1 MLKLIV
7 VDGKKKSE
15 IQNWNWIP
23 YFKRGKKRGKA
34 GRKEVCK
41 YLMHFLIWVEGKK
54 INTTEYFW
62 NLGLNVCML
71 NPSFCAPVTVR
82 PNKPN
87 IGIWSRERLNVGPSK
102 QNEGIMLK
110 RHKLPNEFQERSF
123 YIPNLEEACRM
134 LKPLLICWLSGNR
147 EVFQES
153 QSSASCFHPVWFQ
166 PVPCALV
173 SLKLPSSTWMG
184 TLYFL

>member
-1 MLKLIV
+1 
-7 VDGKKKSE
+7 
-15 IQNWNWIP
+15 
-23 YFKRGKKRGKA
+23 
-34 GRKEVCK
+34 
-41 YLMHFLIWVEGKK
+41 MHILIWVEGKK

-62 NLGLNVCML
+62 NLGLNICML
-71 NPSFCAPVTVR
+71 NPSSCVQGTVR

-87 IGIWSRERLNVGPSK
+87 TGIWSRERLNVGPSN
-102 QNEGIMLK
+102 QNEGITLK
-110 RHKLPNEFQERSF
+110 RPKLPNEFQERSF

-134 LKPLLICWLSGNR
+134 CNPLLIGWLSGKR

-166 PVPCALV
+166 QVPCALV

-184 TLYFL
+184 PYTSLRRTQREVSNFYAHSQSRKQDKGP